1 MQNFFNPYFK
11 TTRSKFLPD
20 KLSSITLNRSLL
32 SYGLLLGG
40 ILLLLLLPAIF
51 SAFISRR
58 PISLF
63 FSLKEILLG
72 AFLFLI
78 PTVLFYKNIKVYL
91 YLLVPLILLS
101 PLFIFSIVLYDI
113 RPRFELI
120 ALVMQ
125 TNLSEAKEAIS
136 GYLAI
141 FLPFTLAYGLLY
153 LYLVRKVPIKRIPFK
168 AALSISLL
176 ALLFSFGR
184 IYFEEKLYTQP
195 ISEIKAE
202 KLLAVRYYPVSL
214 VGGVLE
220 AYSFADGEMNVPE
233 NFSFHAFA
241 KDSLPQRKIFVLI
254 IGESSRYD
262 RWQINGYE
270 RKTSPRLLRQKN
282 LISYPNVV
290 SGSNQTRMSVPQM
303 ITRAT
308 PDSIH
313 LLFQE
318 KSILAA
324 FSETGYKT
332 AWLSNQT
339 DQEMF
344 YSGPINWHAKKA
356 DVSMFSPSHS
366 PNFEFDSPYDERL
379 LPVLDSLIHSNKENL
394 FIVLH
399 TMGNHWNYAKRYP
412 KSFDTF
418 KPSGTTV
425 SISRPSAETREAVI
439 NSYDNSILYADYVI
453 DSVIKIIDKEKAVSS
468 VAFLSDH
475 GEDLFDYDHSII
487 DYHLSETPITLHVP
501 LFIWTSDLYRQVY
514 PEKQQALQENLNKK
528 VGTENTFYTL
538 LDLANIGILK
548 EDSTK
553 SLASPSFKDSDQ
565 KYVGGKVRKGF
576 LYSDLLKK

>member
-1 MQNFFNPYFK
+1 MQDFFNPYFK
-11 TTRSKFLPD
+11 ATRAKMFTD
-20 KLSSITLNRSLL
+20 KISFIAFNRSLL
-32 SYGLLLGG
+32 TYGLLLGG
-40 ILLLLLLPAIF
+40 ILLLLLLPAAF
-51 SAFISRR
+51 SAFISRQ

-63 FSLKEILLG
+63 FSLKEILL
-72 AFLFLI
+72 AALLFLI
-78 PTVLFYKNIKVYL
+78 PTVLFYRNIKVYL
-91 YLLVPLILLS
+91 YLLIPLVLLS
-101 PLFIFSIVLYDI
+101 PLIIFSIVLYDI

-125 TNLSEAKEAIS
+125 TNVSEMKEAIS

-141 FLPFTLAYGLLY
+141 FLPFTLVYSLLY
-153 LYLVRKVPIKRIPFK
+153 LYLVRKLPIKRIPFK
-168 AALSISLL
+168 AALPISLL

-184 IYFEEKLYTQP
+184 IGFEENLHTQP
-195 ISEIKAE
+195 IGEIKAAN
-202 KLLAVRYYPVSL
+202 LLVVRYYPVSL
-214 VGGVLE
+214 IGGVME
-220 AYSFADGEMNVPE
+220 AYSFAGGDMNVPD

-270 RKTSPRLLRQKN
+270 RETSPRLLRQKN

-290 SGSNQTRMSVPQM
+290 SGSKQTFMSVPQM

-324 FSETGYKT
+324 FSEIGYKT

-356 DVSMFSPSHS
+356 DISIFSPSNS

-379 LPVLDSLIHSNKENL
+379 LPVLDSLVQSNKENL

-475 GEDLFDYDHSII
+475 GEDLFDYDHSMI
-487 DYHLSETPITLHVP
+487 DYHLSDSPITLHVP
-501 LFIWTSDLYRQVY
+501 LFIWTSDPYRQAY
-514 PEKQQALQENLNKK
+514 PQKQQALQENRHKK
-528 VGTENTFYTL
+528 IGTENTFYTL
-538 LDLANIGILK
+538 LDMANVGIMK

-565 KYVGGKVRKGF
+565 KYVGGKSRKGL
-576 LYSDLLKK
+576 LYSNLLKK